1 MGPEPTNR
9 RGLLRA
15 LVQSA
20 GQVFGDFTDAVNAG
34 QDAAERA
41 MPAPEP
47 PAPPPE
53 LTQMAPVARTLTMA
67 ELDDLVAQEGLE
79 DRGDALRGLVR
90 AATRLTPTLGAGPN
104 RSWIGP
110 PADPPVAR
118 AQTEADPAA
127 TTGATLA
134 PVAEIDLAD
143 EALADG
149 PLAGA
154 GRLRVLTETAADG
167 LLEPCRRAQVSVLD
181 EPGPSPGRSV
191 HLSTELTLPRVWA
204 APVQRLELD
213 AREHAA
219 YVRLRERLAQEQ
231 GVTADDAEADTAAVH
246 HVLGYPTETS
256 GTMPLACE
264 LASRGL
270 DPDMAPSDV
279 PENAEAAAD
288 RWRLLLQ
295 LTHDAA
301 SGVTLGDGVARLF
314 FWIDRDR
321 LEDHDFSEV
330 WAIAR

>member
-1 MGPEPTNR
+1 
-9 RGLLRA
+9 
-15 LVQSA
+15 VQSA

-41 MPAPEP
+41 MPAPES

-53 LTQMAPVARTLTMA
+53 LTQMAPVPRTLTMP
-67 ELDDLVAQEGLE
+67 EFDDLVAAEGLE
-79 DRGDALRGLVR
+79 DRRDALRGLVR

-110 PADPPVAR
+110 PADPPVAQ
-118 AQTEADPAA
+118 AQADPADPAA
-127 TTGATLA
+127 DGATLA

-143 EALADG
+143 DALADG

-154 GRLRVLTETAADG
+154 GRLRVLTDSAADG
-167 LLEPCRRAQVSVLD
+167 PLEPCRRAQLSVLA

-204 APVQRLELD
+204 APVQVLELD
-213 AREHAA
+213 AGEHDA
-219 YVRLRERLAQEQ
+219 YVRLRERLAEEQ

-270 DPDMAPSDV
+270 DPDMAPGDV
-279 PENAEAAAD
+279 PEDAAAAAE

-321 LEDHDFSEV
+321 LERQDFSEV